1 MLQQVDSSI
10 IHPHKRLESKLKR
23 VENMFHLQAEP
34 VSSAP
39 WWHVM
44 VNNGLNSLRPEGV
57 AFFGTGTDSQASAS
71 RGCMRR
77 GGLLRQGNDGEGS
90 SCSSTESKSS
100 PVFLTKVVSVWSW
113 RGAAE
118 EDVDAGRCW
127 WEKEGIQFTLH
138 TGMLMSVFVS
148 CTHADCWW
156 GRLVTPGCVCGCWH
170 GSVTDEW
177 EEDGCIW
184 SGLTQSF
191 LACWTS
197 CSVFFVSTNLWNLL
211 SLVLEVQY
219 QILFLFLP

>member
-100 PVFLTKVVSVWSW
+100 PVFLTKVV
-113 RGAAE
+113 
-118 EDVDAGRCW
+118 
-127 WEKEGIQFTLH
+127 
-138 TGMLMSVFVS
+138 
-148 CTHADCWW
+148 
-156 GRLVTPGCVCGCWH
+156 TPGCVCGCWH

-211 SLVLEVQY
+211 SLVLEVQC
-219 QILFLFLP
+219 QTLFLFLP